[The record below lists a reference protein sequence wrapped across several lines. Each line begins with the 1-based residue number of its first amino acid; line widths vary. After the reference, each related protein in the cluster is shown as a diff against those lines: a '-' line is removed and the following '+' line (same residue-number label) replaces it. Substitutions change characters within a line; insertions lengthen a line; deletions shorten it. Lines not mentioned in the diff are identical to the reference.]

1 MPSFG
6 PINVSNHIFPFVQF
20 APCPLNRR
28 KYSFTLLSSIPTTP
42 PLRTNGGNSP
52 VSAFRLTVRLHT
64 PKIRSSSGS
73 RISRSLNLFSM
84 FMSLLPFPPLRFF
97 VPLHTLFQPF
107 PIKFSLLFVG
117 RHRRHRLGQQQKH
130 ILLPVFRA

>member
-1 MPSFG
+1 AVTLTLW

-52 VSAFRLTVRLHT
+52 ASAFRLTVRLHT

-73 RISRSLNLFSM
+73 RISRSLNSFSV
-84 FMSLLPFPPLRFF
+84 FIFILPFPGFVLL
-97 VPLHTLFQPF
+97 VPLHALFQPLA
-107 PIKFSLLFVG
+107 IQ
-117 RHRRHRLGQQQKH
+117 LGF
-130 ILLPVFRA
+130 L